1 MSKIENSELYMSK
14 EKFKEVLDHYRE
26 KPFFVGM
33 DGGDLEY
40 IFDLV
45 EDLLAAERD
54 ALKEEESYATH
65 SIDRL
70 EAARHEVF
78 VLGLDMGDAYE
89 EVYGNG

>member
-1 MSKIENSELYMSK
+1 MSKIENCDLYMSEGK
-14 EKFKEVLDHYRE
+14 FEKVLDHYLE

-33 DGGDLEY
+33 DGGDLED

-54 ALKEEESYATH
+54 ALKEEESYATN

-78 VLGLDMGDAYE
+78 MLGLDIGDAFE
-89 EVYGNG
+89 EVYG

>member
-54 ALKEEESYATH
+54 ALKEEESYATN

-78 VLGLDMGDAYE
+78 MLGLDMGDAYE
-89 EVYGNG
+89 EVFG